1 MVSTARLPFR
11 PAQLIP
17 WALAVVVGV
26 IGLVVMPKTIA
37 PTLTLPVQLMPSQEW
52 HLIRAADGTV
62 QSVLHDALRGTTPSF
77 AVQGFERGDVMQF
90 ALANALA
97 PGYAVQMG
105 DTVARVY
112 SNETE
117 LQMVRMRG
125 NLAALRAALE
135 VAETG
140 AKPSEVEEAIVGVK
154 RAEER
159 LNEHLRTLERLRTLH
174 ERQLIS
180 DEDLEV
186 AEAQRAVFEAEVELA
201 EAAQWTA
208 ETGVKPEEVA
218 AIIAQTEALEQE
230 AETLRERQSRY
241 VITAPIGGTV
251 ARNAA
256 SDTLLTLRNTAPM
269 LFTMPLPWAERS
281 ALGEGA
287 TLTITLPG
295 DTTTYAATLLDL
307 GSETRLIA
315 EQPMTLA
322 LGRVD
327 EAIAAAP
334 GLLGEATITLPA
346 IPTWAYV
353 RHWFE
358 TGG

>member
-1 MVSTARLPFR
+1 M
-11 PAQLIP
+11 QLIP
-17 WALAVVVGV
+17 WALA
-26 IGLVVMPKTIA
+26 IGLGLIGLLFVPKTIT

-52 HLIRAADGTV
+52 HLIRSEDGTV
-62 QSVLHDALRGTTPSF
+62 QSVLHDALRGITPSF
-77 AVQGFERGDVMQF
+77 AVQGFERGDVMRF
-90 ALANALA
+90 ALAETLQ
-97 PGYAVQMG
+97 PGDAVQPG

-117 LQMVRMRG
+117 LQLVRLRG
-125 NLAALRAALE
+125 SLAALKASLD
-135 VAETG
+135 VAEAG
-140 AKPSEVEEAIVGVK
+140 AKPSEVEEAILAVK

-180 DEDLEV
+180 DQDLEV
-186 AEAQRAVFEAEVELA
+186 AEAQRAVFEAEVEIA
-201 EAAQWTA
+201 RAAQLTA
-208 ETGVKPEEVA
+208 ETGVKPEEIA
-218 AIIAQTEALEQE
+218 AIVARTEALQRE
-230 AETLRERQSRY
+230 AETLRERQRRY

-256 SDTLLTLRNTAPM
+256 SDTLLTLRNASPM

-281 ALGEGA
+281 ALSEEM
-287 TLTITLPG
+287 TLTISLTG
-295 DTTTYAATLLDL
+295 DTTSYSATLLDL

-315 EQPMTLA
+315 DQPMTLA

-327 EAIAAAP
+327 DRIAAMP
-334 GLLGEATITLPA
+334 GLLGEATITLA
-346 IPTWAYV
+346 AVPTWAYM